1 MRAVLALASVLCAL
15 TVVAEDERRFEARP
29 VAMFNQ
35 HLYYGSL
42 SRPLGLAFDPEH
54 DELWVAD
61 SANGLIGIFRADG
74 AELFAFGSRER
85 LREPARVIIA
95 PGGNIVVIEGD
106 RSVARRF
113 NYRGEYLGDLEIPAL
128 GPKPVIGAIAYDEA
142 GNLYAGDNRSSQ
154 VFIVRSDGK
163 LKSKFGTR
171 GTDEGQFQAI
181 AGIAIDGDGTIYV
194 LDQQAIAVQAF
205 DGQGNFLRGWGRHEM
220 GAENFSLPAGIA
232 LDGRGHLLVADQL
245 RHQIK
250 VFSTDGK
257 LLGIFGG
264 LGEGSGQLS
273 FPTDV
278 ACDRE
283 GRVYVTERRTSRVQL
298 FELVIP

>member
-1 MRAVLALASVLCAL
+1 MRTLIAFAAVLCAL
-15 TVVAEDERRFEARP
+15 GADAGEEPRFEARP

-42 SRPLGLAFDPEH
+42 SRPLGLAFDREH

-85 LREPARVIIA
+85 LREPARVTIA
-95 PGGNIVVIEGD
+95 PGGNVVVIEGD

-113 NYRGEYLGDLEIPAL
+113 NYRGEYLGDLVIPEIGA
-128 GPKPVIGAIAYDEA
+128 KPVIGAIAYDQA
-142 GNLYAGDNRSSQ
+142 GNVYVGDNRSSQ
-154 VFIVRSDGK
+154 VFIVRSDGR

-181 AGIAIDGDGTIYV
+181 AGIAIGGDGTIYV
-194 LDQQAIAVQAF
+194 LDQQAIVVQAF

-232 LDGRGHLLVADQL
+232 LDGKGHVFVADQL

-250 VFSTDGK
+250 VFSTDGEM
-257 LLGIFGG
+257 LGIFGG

-283 GRVYVTERRTSRVQL
+283 GRVYVTERLTSRVQL
-298 FELVIP
+298 FELTIP